1 MLVLLVLV
9 ARVGLAAPTAESR
22 RGMVVT
28 QQLLATDA
36 GLEVLR
42 AGGNAVDAAVAAAFA
57 LAVVHPPAGNLGGG
71 GFLMFL
77 RARDSLATCIDF
89 RETAPMKA
97 HRDIFLNAQG
107 EVDTTLARIGHASVG
122 VPGTP
127 AGLYLAWSKY
137 GSRPWRS
144 LIAPAMKLAQD
155 GFPVNEELARIL
167 LAEYKRYGRFPA
179 SRDLFAPNGRPLRAG
194 EKLVQKDLAR
204 TLRLLAAS
212 GPLTFYEGAV
222 AEQIVKEMQRAH
234 GLLTAADLA
243 SYRAVERAPLRGR
256 YRDLEILVPPPPSS
270 GGITL
275 LQMLAMLEPNDL
287 ASMPPLQHGSGAHGG
302 RSHDARLCGPRLVSR
317 RPGFRARADYGFAGA
332 GVSRVATAG
341 VEARSRD
348 NGGGSRRCVAIHPR
362 RASTGG
368 GSSSFVRGYRREYDA
383 SLGRGWARKLRRL
396 DHDAECRDG
405 KRCLG
410 AWCGIPAQ
418 QRDG

>member
-1 MLVLLVLV
+1 MIVLSLCLVQQ
-9 ARVGLAAPTAESR
+9 GLAAPIAESR

-28 QQLLATDA
+28 QQALATDA

-89 RETAPMKA
+89 RETAPARA
-97 HRDIFLNAQG
+97 HRDVYLDARG
-107 EVDTTLARIGHASVG
+107 EVDTTLVRIGHASVG

-167 LAEYKRYGRFPA
+167 ASEYPRYGRFEA
-179 SRDLFAPNGRPLRAG
+179 SRDLFAPHGRSLRTG

-204 TLRLLAAS
+204 TLRLLATS

-222 AEQIVKEMQRAH
+222 AEQIVKEMQRAN

-243 SYRAVERAPLRGR
+243 AYRAVERAPLRGR
-256 YRDLEILVPPPPSS
+256 YRDLEVLVPPPPSS

-287 ASMPPLQHGSGAHGG
+287 ANMKPLSTPRVHMAVEVMTRAFADRASFSAIRISCAS
-302 RSHDARLCGPRLVSR
+302 RSPVCWR
-317 RPGFRARADYGFAGA
+317 RHIRQ
-332 GVSRVATAG
+332 STAG
-341 VEARSRD
+341 PATRSR
-348 NGGGSRRCVAIHPR
+348 H
-362 RASTGG
+362 TGG
-368 GSSSFVRGYRREYDA
+368 GSG
-383 SLGRGWARKLRRL
+383 
-396 DHDAECRDG
+396 
-405 KRCLG
+405 
-410 AWCGIPAQ
+410 
-418 QRDG
+418 